1 MGLPSIGT
9 FLGGIG
15 AIFGKV
21 STYIPGKIEKLK
33 NEKLK
38 LEGEA
43 NDIKKITMD
52 INNPEHRKKAMRL
65 GDIISRIRIIDGMLG
80 NKATD

>member
-1 MGLPSIGT
+1 MALPSIGT

-15 AIFGKV
+15 ALLGKG
-21 STYIPGKIEKLK
+21 STYIPGRVEKLK

-38 LEGEA
+38 LEAERRQIEK
-43 NDIKKITMD
+43 IKMD

-65 GDIISRIRIIDGMLG
+65 NDIIARVKYIDGVLG
-80 NKATD
+80 NKASD